1 MAKKLSQD
9 EKKFLKTLGERIRK
23 IRKSQNLT
31 QQDLGF
37 QAQVHDNLVGR
48 VERGE
53 MGTNVLNLY
62 KLAKVLNVDLKE
74 LLETK
79 KR

>member
-9 EKKFLKTLGERIRK
+9 EKEFLKTLGERIRK

-62 KLAKVLNVDLKE
+62 KLAKVLNVDLNE
-74 LLETK
+74 FLEA
-79 KR
+79 RD

>member
-62 KLAKVLNVDLKE
+62 KLAKVLNVDLNE
-74 LLETK
+74 FLETK
-79 KR
+79 

>member
-9 EKKFLKTLGERIRK
+9 EKEFLKTLGKRIRQ

-53 MGTNVLNLY
+53 MGTNILNLY
-62 KLAKVLNVDLKE
+62 KLAKVLNVDLNE
-74 LLETK
+74 FLEFNE
-79 KR
+79 